1 MGCQFFFDEKVSL
14 NNEPRVSCTPQQV
27 EVLDN
32 HSIPE
37 IVIGPVGAA
46 HDGFRATFNDW
57 AQFERFV
64 ESVNQLKRRLD
75 GIHRVVSD

>member
-1 MGCQFFFDEKVSL
+1 MGCQFLFDEEVSL
-14 NNEPRVSCTPQQV
+14 NNEPRVSFKPHQV

-32 HSIPE
+32 HSVPE

-46 HDGFRATFNDW
+46 HEGLRATFNNW

-64 ESVNQLKRRLD
+64 ESVNQLKFRLD
-75 GIHRVVSD
+75 GIHR